1 MEAKGKSTEGVE
13 TFEEFYG
20 FLKSEALLLQKKYQ
34 PQLREGIKIAVDLV
48 NSVKEEEKDGDVD
61 MKVTIAPNKTEEEFK
76 IRSKSGK
83 YTEPEL
89 PSSVIVSE
97 NGVVIEHY
105 YRSNDHAPAHMHVT
119 GDGTNGKIRIGAN
132 GRVLD
137 GDPPLNSKQKS
148 RSNK

>member
-1 MEAKGKSTEGVE
+1 
-13 TFEEFYG
+13 
-20 FLKSEALLLQKKYQ
+20 
-34 PQLREGIKIAVDLV
+34 
-48 NSVKEEEKDGDVD
+48 

-137 GDPPLNSKQKS
+137 GDPPLNSKQKKVVDNNLS
-148 RSNK
+148 KIRRAGDKIKRWLAFHDNLIDK